1 MQVGTYYSV
10 TYAEVTIIGN
20 KCFTD
25 KENIKK
31 KFF

>member
-1 MQVGTYYSV
+1 MQVGTCYSV

-25 KENIKK
+25 KQV
-31 KFF
+31 FYG